1 MGASTEFAGPDDECV
16 VEHAAVGEV
25 GEDGREGLIGGWDEV
40 AFEALEVIA
49 VSVPEILAVVMPVDG
64 DEGDTVFE

>member
-1 MGASTEFAGPDDECV
+1 

-25 GEDGREGLIGGWDEV
+25 GEDGGEGLIGGWDEV